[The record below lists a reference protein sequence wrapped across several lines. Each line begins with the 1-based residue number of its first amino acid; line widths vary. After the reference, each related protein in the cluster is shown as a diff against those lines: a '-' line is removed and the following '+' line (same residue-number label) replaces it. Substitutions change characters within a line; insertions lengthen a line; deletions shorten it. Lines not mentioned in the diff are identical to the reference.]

1 MGRSADENT
10 MKILVACIA
19 HFHDRPGGSSK
30 VAFDEAV
37 ELARRG
43 HDVWMIAHSKKSLPE
58 YEEKDGI
65 TYLRY
70 DAGSVDRWNP
80 ARASAHQRA
89 AIAVL
94 KRHLPH
100 VDAIHGHIPLATL
113 AAMDFYGDSVH
124 SSYTIHSPARME
136 MAIVWKET
144 GFWTRVTAPVGLRMI
159 NRFEAE
165 CLRRSN
171 VVTALSHYTIDCI
184 QKIHGKEMGQKV
196 RLVPGWVDTSRFVPV
211 TDRGLAKNQLGW
223 PTDIPV
229 LFTLRRLV
237 SRMGLDRLL
246 TACHLLMKDG
256 LKFHLIIGGEG
267 PLRRELETQARALGL
282 TGNVTFLGRVEDRVL
297 PVAYAACDAFVLP
310 TAELECFG
318 IIALEALSAGRPV
331 LATPVGAIPEIIRAF
346 DSSWMAKSADASDIA
361 DLIRRFLEG
370 KLQEHSPTELHDQI
384 YRDYNHQ
391 KMLGQF
397 IEATVG
403 GARSNGKVD

>member
-1 MGRSADENT
+1 

-113 AAMDFYGDSVH
+113 AAWIF
-124 SSYTIHSPARME
+124 
-136 MAIVWKET
+136 MAILPTRVIPSIPRPGWRWLSY
-144 GFWTRVTAPVGLRMI
+144 GRRPVSGHRVTAPVGLRMI